1 MTVRTRFAPSP
12 SGYLHIGGTR
22 TALFNYL
29 FARHHGGRFVL
40 RIEDTDAERSTP
52 ESIQAI
58 LDALAWLHL
67 DWDEGPI
74 HQSARLDLYRARA
87 ETLLATGRAYRC
99 WCTAEELDARRR
111 AALAAGRRPAYDRT
125 CRDLAAPPAGRTA
138 SVLRFRTPLEGE
150 TVVDDE
156 VKGRVVFQNVDLD
169 DFVIVRSDGAPLF
182 IFCGVVD
189 DAEMAITHI
198 IRGDDHLANTPR
210 QILLY
215 RALGASPPR
224 FAHVPL
230 ILGLDRAR
238 LSKRHGATSVLAYR
252 DLGYLPDAVVN
263 YLARLGWSHGDQ
275 ELFTRAELIE
285 HFTLENVGK
294 AAGIFNPEKL
304 EWVNFQYMKAMP
316 PADLAGLVV
325 PFLERAGLPV
335 PADRAWLV
343 RVVETLRE
351 RAKTL
356 VELADFCRFYLVDTV
371 ELDPK
376 AAAKHLTTEIGPVLD
391 DLIGRLAALP
401 RWDTGTLEGTFQATL
416 AAHGLALG
424 KLAQPVR
431 VAVTGGTVSP
441 GIYEVLDVLG
451 RERALARLRAARA
464 RLGASNTVPP

>member
-12 SGYLHIGGTR
+12 SGYLHIGGAR

-238 LSKRHGATSVLAYR
+238 LSKRHGATSVLAYS

-376 AAAKHLTTEIGPVLD
+376 AAAKHLPPEIGPVLD

-401 RWDTGTLEGTFQATL
+401 GWDAGTIEGAFQATL

-464 RLGASNTVPP
+464 RLGASNAVPP

>member
-464 RLGASNTVPP
+464 RLGASNAVPP

>member
-12 SGYLHIGGTR
+12 SGYLHIGGAR

-401 RWDTGTLEGTFQATL
+401 RWDTGTLEGAFQATL

-464 RLGASNTVPP
+464 RLGASNAVPP